1 MTDILSLPMGKN
13 DADAETVGD
22 YLVELLLSL
31 WIQGEG
37 FSGKRPFGNSG
48 WEYELYYPLVKAG
61 VIWGEI
67 NEDGDLVSYDFAA
80 ANEKIIEAIE
90 SMWKGK

>member
-1 MTDILSLPMGKN
+1 MTDILALPMGEN

-31 WIQGEG
+31 WNQGEG

-48 WEYELYYPLVKAG
+48 WEHELYYPLVKAG

-67 NEDGDLVSYDFAA
+67 DGDGDLISYDFAA

-90 SMWKGK
+90 SIRKGN

>member
-1 MTDILSLPMGKN
+1 MTDILSLPMGEN

-22 YLVELLLSL
+22 YLVALLLSL
-31 WIQGEG
+31 WKQGEG

-67 NEDGDLVSYDFAA
+67 NEDGDLVSYDFAG
-80 ANEKIIEAIE
+80 ANEKIVEAIE
-90 SMWKGK
+90 SMWKGN